1 MNSNFLTY
9 YMEIAKISSKGQVV
23 IPKELRN
30 LAGLKEGDAVLF
42 RITDNII
49 TIEKVDKEVGSMVK
63 LLKKGSP
70 FQKNLVKT
78 LREEWE

>member
-23 IPKELRN
+23 IPKELRDI
-30 LAGLKEGDAVLF
+30 AGLKEGDAVLF

-49 TIEKVDKEVGSMVK
+49 TIEKIDKEVGSMVK

-70 FQKNLVKT
+70 FQNNLVKT